1 MGKVFLGTSGW
12 SYKGWV
18 GPFYKT
24 LGESKLKAYSK
35 VFKTAEIDSTFYRF
49 PSKGMVMGWLR
60 YTPSDFVFAAK
71 LPKQITHKGKL
82 ESKAVEKVLD
92 KFCDLMQPLRL
103 DGKLGCL
110 LAQLPPS
117 LKYAAALL
125 EGFLAIFP
133 SEVRLAIEFRH
144 KSWLRAET
152 WRLLERYDAAYTV
165 VDEPLLPPVVKVTS
179 DIAYVRWH
187 GRGERPWYC
196 YLYEP
201 RELEPW
207 VEKVKEAEKQAE
219 KVFGYFNNHYH
230 GYAVRNC
237 LQFAEMIGELT
248 EKQKAA
254 KENIEKYFKEAE
266 AAAKEKMK
274 ERGMT
279 LAAYIPEEIERMDFE
294 KLLGMFMDN
303 GRIRR
308 AKAIRDEE
316 IKIEEISD
324 SSVKASIRNYQFSV
338 DTKNH
343 VVLHN
348 CADWS
353 RCAPAKQFCKHV
365 GKVMMTIP
373 KEKATKLMKQIALE
387 RERWEFKPYMAQ
399 KISD

>member
-12 SYKGWV
+12 SYKDWV

-24 LGESKLKAYSK
+24 RGESKLKAYSK

-82 ESKAVEKVLD
+82 ESRVVETDLNR
-92 KFCDLMQPLRL
+92 FCDLMQPLRL
-103 DGKLGCL
+103 DGKLSCL

-117 LKYAAALL
+117 LKYDVALL

-133 SEVRLAIEFRH
+133 SEFRLAVEFRH
-144 KSWLRAET
+144 ESWLRAET
-152 WRLLERYDAAYTV
+152 WRLLERYNVAYTV

-187 GRGERPWYC
+187 GRGERPWYY

-248 EKQKAA
+248 EEQKAA
-254 KENIEKYFKEAE
+254 KESVEKYFKEAE

-294 KLLGMFMDN
+294 KLLGMFMDK

-324 SSVKASIRNYQFSV
+324 SNVKALIRNYHFSV
-338 DTKNH
+338 DSKNR
-343 VVLHN
+343 VVLHD

-387 RERWEFKPYMAQ
+387 REKWEFKPYMAQ